1 MARQSAS
8 PQKRASTAHPKR
20 RFTLE
25 QANSTLPLVKRVV
38 ADIVKTHLNIQSLHS
53 RLEVVG
59 PAKEQQKLQIELD
72 QATDQLQEYEEELA
86 GIGCELKDKA
96 SGLIDFIG
104 RHQGRDVYLCWKMGE
119 EKIEYWHELQ
129 AGFAGRQAI
138 STLQE
143 TE

>member
-8 PQKRASTAHPKR
+8 PKRPSTAHAR
-20 RFTLE
+20 RRWTLE

-38 ADIVKTHLNIQSLHS
+38 SDIISANTTIQRLHS
-53 RLEVVG
+53 RLEVAA
-59 PAKEQQKLQIELD
+59 PAKEQQALQIELD
-72 QATDQLQEYEEELA
+72 AAQDHLLEYEGELS
-86 GIGCELKDKA
+86 GIGCELKDR
-96 SGLIDFIG
+96 STGLVDFIG

-119 EKIEYWHELQ
+119 DKIAYWHEMQ

-143 TE
+143 TP